1 MFPNWKREISKCF
14 FPFSSKFLPS
24 NPFNSREKSF
34 RMRNEVNKWN
44 KGTGSYRGCLL
55 KRMALEFTCH
65 LPRNMKQRVA
75 GTRWKWDEAGVVER
89 GWRRG
94 RIKREREREHVV
106 IHLRTYACPKWY
118 YVTIYAPP
126 PSPPAHASVMFGLTF
141 MVHHSVFEIGAI
153 KLRKRRE
160 KKRRKELWNFFSPS
174 FSYCNK
180 YKDRGISV
188 LLKISRGTS
197 A

>member
-1 MFPNWKREISKCF
+1 MLKKKRKKFIDSTMFPNSKREISKCF

-106 IHLRTYACPKWY
+106 IHRRTYACPKWY

-126 PSPPAHASVMFGLTF
+126 PSLPSCTRVRDVWVN
-141 MVHHSVFEIGAI
+141 VHGAP
-153 KLRKRRE
+153 LRVRNRR
-160 KKRRKELWNFFSPS
+160 
-174 FSYCNK
+174 
-180 YKDRGISV
+180 YK
-188 LLKISRGTS
+188 T